1 MKNGKGRECKFDR
14 YEPNT
19 KTVYEYNGW
28 KWHGCPCQPNR
39 TGKDEERYAKTE
51 MKRRVIRPFGY
62 SLVAALECVKPPKK
76 RCYLRKD
83 ILTTSSLILRL
94 YCK

>member
-1 MKNGKGRECKFDR
+1 MKNGKGRECKVDG
-14 YEPNT
+14 YEPIT
-19 KTVYEYNGW
+19 ETVYEYNSW
-28 KWHGCPCQPNR
+28 KRHGCLCQPNR
-39 TGKDEERYAKTE
+39 TAKDEERYAKTE
-51 MKRRVIRPFGY
+51 EKERVIRALGY
-62 SLVAALECVKPPKK
+62 SLFAAWECEKPPKK